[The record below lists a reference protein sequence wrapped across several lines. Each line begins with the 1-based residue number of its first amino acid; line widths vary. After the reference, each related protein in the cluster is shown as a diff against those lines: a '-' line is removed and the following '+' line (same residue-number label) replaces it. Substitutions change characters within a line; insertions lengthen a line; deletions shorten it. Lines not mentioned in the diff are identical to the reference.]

1 MHSIFILIAL
11 AIVAILAITSTV
23 TVARRDGYR
32 RTPPGRPVR
41 EYERTEPYR
50 AWTGRP

>member
-1 MHSIFILIAL
+1 MTTIIILIAL

-23 TVARRDGYR
+23 TAVRRDGYR
-32 RTPPGRPVR
+32 RTPASRPLR